1 MAFDNLSGG
10 GTMNEAAYNT
20 MKHVGGGSIALGVIA
35 IAAGIAVGVLSIV
48 NGARLLSRKSS
59 LTF

>member
-1 MAFDNLSGG
+1 
-10 GTMNEAAYNT
+10 MNEAAYNT